1 MLQDQGDFSWMRNK
15 DFYLGIIEAIES
27 RMIENELS
35 LKEVGLMCGI
45 DQRRLGNIFS
55 GMIEDLTLLDLD
67 NLMTAV
73 GALPKQFTLV

>member
-15 DFYLGIIEAIES
+15 DFYLGIIETIET
-27 RMIENELS
+27 RMFENELS

-45 DQRRLGNIFS
+45 EQRRLVHIFS
-55 GMIEDLTLLDLD
+55 GMIEDLTLLELD

-73 GALPKQFTLV
+73 GVLPRQFTLV